1 MRRKAR
7 CGGAHALA
15 RRAMT
20 AAEFGSTI
28 PVAKN
33 YLSISGFHNW
43 GKIMS
48 AHTYKII
55 ELVGS
60 STEGTDQA
68 IRDAIA
74 KAALTVKHMDWY
86 EVAESRGNIVD
97 GKVSHYQVTIKV
109 GFRLE

>member
-1 MRRKAR
+1 M
-7 CGGAHALA
+7 
-15 RRAMT
+15 
-20 AAEFGSTI
+20 STQ
-28 PVAKN
+28 
-33 YLSISGFHNW
+33 
-43 GKIMS
+43 
-48 AHTYKII
+48 TYKLI

-60 STEGTDQA
+60 STEGTDHA

-86 EVAESRGNIVD
+86 EVVESRGHIVD